1 MHEPENR
8 PRGQQGGFTLVEV
21 LVTMTI
27 TVIGLVGLL
36 SLHMATVKGN
46 QIASRTG
53 AATTIAQKTIEELRA
68 MPVDDSNP
76 YSATVQS
83 IVSRYGVLPIT
94 NYSMTPETDERTGMA
109 FTRHLWVNELTS
121 MSEDLIRIR
130 VEVSWADDGADP
142 TTADESLKHS
152 IALEIVRTR
161 QEAL

>member
-1 MHEPENR
+1 MHQKAPITR
-8 PRGQQGGFTLVEV
+8 MRGPRGEQSGFTLIEI

-27 TVIGLVGLL
+27 TVIGLTGLL

-46 QIASRTG
+46 QIASRS
-53 AATTIAQKTIEELRA
+53 AEATTLAQEVLEELRA
-68 MPVDDSNP
+68 RPVDDG
-76 YSATVQS
+76 TIKS
-83 IVSRYGVLPIT
+83 IVGQYGALPIT
-94 NYSMTPETDERTGMA
+94 NQLYDTVIGRAGMTYPVHMS
-109 FTRHLWVNELTS
+109 VNELTT

-142 TTADESLKHS
+142 ATADETLKHS